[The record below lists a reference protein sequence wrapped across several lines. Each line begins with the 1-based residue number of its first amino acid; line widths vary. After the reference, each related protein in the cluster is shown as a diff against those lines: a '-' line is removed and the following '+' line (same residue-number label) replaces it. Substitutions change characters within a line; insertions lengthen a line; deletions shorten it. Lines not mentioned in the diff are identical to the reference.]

1 MNSDGIGVPVI
12 VSSPC
17 KLSAKPKMSAAA
29 TAPSG
34 LQRPKISAASAIKPL
49 PAVIS
54 LLKDPTAPSV
64 KNAPPSP
71 ATAPAIS
78 TLRNRILLTSIP
90 TDSAAVGCSPTERVR
105 NPHLDLKRAI

>member
-34 LQRPKISAASAIKPL
+34 LHRPKMTAANAINPL

-54 LLKDPTAPSV
+54 LLNAPSAPKV
-64 KNAPPSP
+64 KNAPPRP
-71 ATAPAIS
+71 ATAPAIN
-78 TLRNRILLTSIP
+78 TFRNLILLTSIP
-90 TDSAAVGCSPTERVR
+90 TDSAAVGC
-105 NPHLDLKRAI
+105 